1 MDGYSLFIEINSSY
15 SKNRRILKKK
25 REVIILFGTI
35 INTLF
40 IIIGS
45 IIGSALK
52 KGIKEEYQT
61 ALFTAMGFAAVA
73 LGVNA
78 IVSNMPNSEFPVLF
92 IVSLAIGGLVGTVLN
107 IDGQFQMFVGKYSKS
122 QLGEGLST
130 AILLFCVGTLSI
142 LGPIESALNNNHTYL
157 LTNATLDLV
166 TSMALAATYGLGI
179 AFAAVVLFIWQ
190 TSIYLSAQVLEPF
203 LTPALMTE
211 VSIIGGILILA
222 SGLSILGIKDSK
234 TLNMLP
240 ALFIPVIWFLFQ

>member
-1 MDGYSLFIEINSSY
+1 MIKAEKGGRN
-15 SKNRRILKKK
+15 
-25 REVIILFGTI
+25 LFGTI

-40 IIIGS
+40 IILGS
-45 IIGSALK
+45 IIGSVLK
-52 KGIKEEYQT
+52 KGIKEEYQA

-78 IVSNMPNSEFPVLF
+78 IVGNMPKSEFPVLF
-92 IVSLAIGGLVGTVLN
+92 IISLAIGGLVGTVLN
-107 IDGQFQMFVGKYSKS
+107 IDGQFQKFVGKYSKS
-122 QLGEGLST
+122 QLGQGLST

-142 LGPIESALNNNHTYL
+142 LGPIESALYNNHTYL

-166 TSMALAATYGLGI
+166 TSMALAATYGIGI
-179 AFAAVVLFIWQ
+179 AFAAAVLFVWQ
-190 TSIYLSAQVLEPF
+190 TAIYLSAQVVEPF

-211 VSIIGGILILA
+211 VSIVGGVLILA

-240 ALFIPVIWFLFQ
+240 ALAIPVIWFVFQ